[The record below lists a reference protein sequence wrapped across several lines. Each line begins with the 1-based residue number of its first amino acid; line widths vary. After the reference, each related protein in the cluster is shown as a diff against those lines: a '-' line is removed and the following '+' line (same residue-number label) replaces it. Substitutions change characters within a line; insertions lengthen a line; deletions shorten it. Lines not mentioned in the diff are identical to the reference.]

1 MQINYN
7 GMCFESPEEFATY
20 LNINQHTARTYLSQG
35 MAPEALAEHAKVLAP
50 MTAARQ
56 QGQPFD
62 QQALRE
68 QPFGQ
73 LTPNLKSRLSTGQG
87 VITENTNPQGRR
99 VPCVVGGIE
108 YASHKQAATAHGLPL
123 QTVFSRMSRNHMSF
137 EEAVLMGSREQRII
151 TPVPELLGTKG
162 QWNKVAS
169 FEKKASMEAMRCILA
184 GAGFICELYASD
196 GIKAIK
202 SSTSILGTPVEFFV
216 IHSETDEYCEVVV
229 SKLMHGDPAL
239 ANRMNNSTAGMRFRI
254 DKNDIMSA
262 STGSIFRR
270 TGANA
275 KLLLREVYRLFGA
288 CEQAMI
294 LGLDR

>member
-1 MQINYN
+1 MQVNYN

-50 MTAARQ
+50 MTASRRQ
-56 QGQPFD
+56 
-62 QQALRE
+62 
-68 QPFGQ
+68 
-73 LTPNLKSRLSTGQG
+73 
-87 VITENTNPQGRR
+87 ENTNPQGRR

-151 TPVPELLGTKG
+151 TPVPELLGTKE

-169 FEKKASMEAMRCILA
+169 FEKKASMEAMRCILT
-184 GAGFICELYASD
+184 GAGFVCELYASD
-196 GIKAIK
+196 GIKVIE
-202 SSTSILGTPVEFFV
+202 SSTSILGTPVDFFV
-216 IHSETDEYCEVVV
+216 VHSETDEYCEVVIP
-229 SKLMHGDPAL
+229 KLMPGDPAL

-254 DKNDIMSA
+254 DKKGIMSA